1 MWVVHLML
9 ALAALY
15 AVVIAGMYFAQNV
28 SIIGYDDTMAEIL
41 TPPLTSVAQ
50 PIAELGRNAVTLALE
65 AIADLSA
72 LARKTVSTRLV
83 VRGST
88 GRPR

>member
-1 MWVVHLML
+1 
-9 ALAALY
+9 
-15 AVVIAGMYFAQNV
+15 
-28 SIIGYDDTMAEIL
+28 MAEIL
-41 TPPLTSVAQ
+41 TPPLTSVPQ